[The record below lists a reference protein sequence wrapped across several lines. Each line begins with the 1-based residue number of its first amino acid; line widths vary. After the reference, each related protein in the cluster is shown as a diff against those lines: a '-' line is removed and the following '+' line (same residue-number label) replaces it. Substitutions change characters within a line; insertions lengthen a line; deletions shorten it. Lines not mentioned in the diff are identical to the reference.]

1 VHGLQGVGHFLID
14 RQGIVRWTH
23 IEASERV
30 GDVVTFAGDA
40 QILEAALAR

>member
-30 GDVVTFAGDA
+30 GDVVTFPDDA